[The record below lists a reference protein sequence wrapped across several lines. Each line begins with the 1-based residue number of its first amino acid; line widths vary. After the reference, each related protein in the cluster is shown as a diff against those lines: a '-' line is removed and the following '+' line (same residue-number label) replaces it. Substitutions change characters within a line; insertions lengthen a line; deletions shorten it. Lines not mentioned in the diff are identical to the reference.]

1 LPLLSNN
8 APFIF
13 LKNGAHYLNTI
24 FAVTRVYIFMKKVYL
39 FIFALTVASK
49 LFASTASPDSIKIQ
63 QPSSVEDRVAIL
75 KTQVDSTQNDSVKAL
90 LYNEIATQYLKYN
103 DVANKKEKSRYQNEV
118 LDYSYKAL
126 HLFSRYDDTV
136 GMRNS
141 FDNLATVYHSKK
153 IYPQAKWFILQSNS
167 LSRAINDVPNIMKSL
182 IKLAAIKMDIK
193 DYSLAM
199 GDLNEAYKLSV
210 DNHDPRTES
219 TVQLNFSLLYN
230 RMKNFKK
237 GKLALDRHN
246 FIDDSLRKA
255 ELALVAKNA
264 AADSAEIKKKAPAV
278 KTVRKTDRPTSSKRI
293 ASL

>member
-1 LPLLSNN
+1 
-8 APFIF
+8 
-13 LKNGAHYLNTI
+13 
-24 FAVTRVYIFMKKVYL
+24 MKKLYL
-39 FIFALTVASK
+39 FIIALIAATTSFAA
-49 LFASTASPDSIKIQ
+49 TAPLDSIKQ
-63 QPSSVEDRVAIL
+63 TQPSSTEDRIAVL
-75 KTQVDSTQNDSVKAL
+75 KSQVDSTENDSVKAL
-90 LYNEIATQYLKYN
+90 LYNEIATQYLKYE
-103 DVANKKEKSRYQNEV
+103 DIANKKEKLRYQNEV

-136 GMRNS
+136 GMRNC
-141 FDNLATVYHSKK
+141 FDNLATVYHAKK

-199 GDLNEAYKLSV
+199 GDLNEAHKLSV

-219 TVQLNFSLLYN
+219 TVQLNYALLYN

-246 FIDDSLRKA
+246 FIDDSIRKA
-255 ELALVAKNA
+255 ELALVARNA
-264 AADSAEIKKKAPAV
+264 AADSAEIKKKAPV
-278 KTVRKTDRPTSSKRI
+278 KVVRKVTRPASSKRI